1 MVAEATGA
9 RGLLAGLRQL
19 NSTSSVQSGYEDVR
33 HVQKLQPLARRF
45 PRVVPAVCAAPDPA
59 ATRAEAADGKEAAL
73 MLRFSLLRVP
83 IAVHWSFLFIGVL
96 MADQY
101 PLELLVAFV
110 TGVFI
115 ALITHELGHA
125 LTARAFGAK
134 TVTITLFGLGGVTQY
149 PADTPLTPG
158 RRFLIAASGSAAG
171 MTLGGA
177 LFLFRNSAFA
187 LELFDFG
194 RAIGVGIVLAGLIWG
209 ALNWLPILPLDGGN
223 MAWHALEMIAPKYAL
238 RIAKGLTIIT
248 AGVAAY
254 LALNV
259 LDSKFSAV
267 FVAIIAFQGL
277 RIPEKNA
284 TAKPRPQP
292 SPVEEASLL
301 DIFDDPPTS
310 R

>member
-1 MVAEATGA
+1 M
-9 RGLLAGLRQL
+9 
-19 NSTSSVQSGYEDVR
+19 
-33 HVQKLQPLARRF
+33 QKLRSVAGKR
-45 PRVVPAVCAAPDPA
+45 PRPVPVVHTTADSA
-59 ATRAEAADGKEAAL
+59 ATCSEQAGRNEEAAL

-83 IAVHWSFLFIGVL
+83 IAVHWSFLFIGIL
-96 MADQY
+96 MVDQY
-101 PLELLVAFV
+101 PFELLVAFV

-115 ALITHELGHA
+115 ALVTHEMGHA

-134 TVTITLFGLGGVTQY
+134 SVTITLFGLGGVTQY

-177 LFLFRNSAFA
+177 LFLFRNSSFA

-223 MAWHALEMIAPKYAL
+223 MAWHALEIVTPKYAL

-248 AGVAAY
+248 AAIAVY

-259 LDSKFSAV
+259 LDSRFSAV
-267 FVAIIAFQGL
+267 FVAIIASQGL
-277 RIPEKNA
+277 RIPERNA
-284 TAKPRPQP
+284 RPRPQP
-292 SPVEEASLL
+292 APAEEASLL
-301 DIFDDPPTS
+301 SIFDDPPS
-310 R
+310 ER